1 MVIEIEEGLEL
12 NNPTMVI
19 KCISYQQDTNIVMVE
34 CYFREEDGSYVHS
47 RNYNFD
53 NDGGLDLSY
62 LDVIELMRTND
73 ILKQF
78 I

>member
-1 MVIEIEEGLEL
+1 MIIEIEEGLEL

-34 CYFREEDGSYVHS
+34 CHFTEESGLYIHS
-47 RNYNFD
+47 RNYNFN

-62 LDVIELMRTND
+62 SDVIELMRGND
-73 ILKQF
+73 VLKQF